1 MPSNNDVAKPSPE
14 YERMLP
20 IWRKVSDFVAG
31 EAQVKSRD
39 DHRGTTSPSIS
50 GRRILNSTYLT
61 PFSPEMSP
69 ELYSLYL
76 DYAQLPGVTSAM
88 KDTVVGSIVATPY
101 TLQADGYEELL
112 QTISDDG
119 LPVGST
125 VFNAVAADID
135 GRAGLFVDYPSVNEL
150 LTVAER
156 EARDLQARISVFPAR
171 QIIETNYEVLN
182 GIRQLVRV
190 RLTMTEMVPDG
201 EFGSME
207 QEVVLVLRLGNVF
220 AEDGEAQFNG
230 RLVYS
235 QQRYVKTTVGEFVP
249 LPLRVPL
256 VNGDAIDFIPFWPTQ
271 ATDEVPLL
279 APIADLEKHAYN
291 TISST
296 NWSFARANTPT
307 VVVTGAAQDAAEEA
321 TQQGWGGLWIFEQPE
336 AKAIILS
343 LPTDIISNYAAVI
356 GQTRAM
362 LAAQGAN
369 FLADSGRQVESA
381 EALQIKNSGFFSKI
395 EFRAVHQGIA
405 IQEAIRFALLW
416 STGEDTSEVTFQLNP
431 TFAPM
436 QSYVDELKEVVNA
449 YNSGVARKADVFN
462 LLQKSGVI
470 PQDVVFEDWMEEL
483 DELPAVSSGFPP
495 AVTDEG

>member
-1 MPSNNDVAKPSPE
+1 MPNNNDVAKPSPQ

-31 EAQVKSRD
+31 EAQVKARD
-39 DHRGTTSPSIS
+39 DHRGTTSPGTG
-50 GRRILNSTYLT
+50 GRRMLNSTYLT

-69 ELYSLYL
+69 ELYALYL
-76 DYAQLPGVTSAM
+76 EYAQLPGVTSAM
-88 KDTVVGSIVATPY
+88 KDTVVGSIISTPY
-101 TLQADGYEELL
+101 TLEADGYEDLL
-112 QTISDDG
+112 ETISDDG
-119 LPVGST
+119 LPIGST
-125 VFNAVAADID
+125 VFNTVSADVD

-190 RLTMTEMVPDG
+190 RLSMTEMVPDG
-201 EFGSME
+201 EFGSMP
-207 QEVVLVLRLGNVF
+207 QETILVLRLGNVF
-220 AEDGEAQFNG
+220 ADDGEAQFNG

-249 LPLRVPL
+249 LPLRIPL

-271 ATDEVPLL
+271 STDEVPLL

-307 VVVTGAAQDAAEEA
+307 VVITGSATDEAEES
-321 TQQGWGGLWIFEQPE
+321 TQAGWGGMWVFEQAE
-336 AKAIILS
+336 AKAAILS

-369 FLADSGRQVESA
+369 FLSDSGRQVESA

-395 EFRAVHQGIA
+395 EFRAVHQGMA
-405 IQEAIRFALLW
+405 LQEAIRFALLW
-416 STGEDTSEVTFQLNP
+416 STGEDTEGVTFSLNP

-483 DELPAVSSGFPP
+483 DELPAAVPAFAP